1 MSWLTDIAKKT
12 QDIPI
17 ASALSGR
24 LNRKPSRY
32 SAADRDELLVKIEIL
47 TARNDKL
54 QDAANVEATQQ
65 VNGLAEEEVSILKI
79 LASEDEASA
88 HQIARAFDFSL
99 ARTLYHLTRLTELQY
114 VVSIT
119 ALERRAYF
127 LDQRGRE
134 YLAANN
140 PA

>member
-1 MSWLTDIAKKT
+1 MSWLNEIAKKT

-24 LNRKPSRY
+24 LKRKSQKY
-32 SAADRDELLVKIEIL
+32 TDAERDELLVKIEIL

-54 QDAANVEATQQ
+54 QDVANIESTQQ
-65 VNGLAEEEVSILKI
+65 VNGLADEEVNILKI
-79 LASEDEASA
+79 LANEDEASA

-99 ARTLYHLTRLTELQY
+99 ARAQYHLTRLTELQY
-114 VVSIT
+114 VISST
-119 ALERRAYF
+119 ALERQSYF

-140 PA
+140 PV

>member
-1 MSWLTDIAKKT
+1 MSWLSDIAKKT
-12 QDIPI
+12 HDMPI
-17 ASALSGR
+17 ASVLSG
-24 LNRKPSRY
+24 LGNRKPQKY
-32 SAADRDELLVKIEIL
+32 TDAERDELLVKIEIL

-54 QDAANVEATQQ
+54 QDVTNIKTTQQ

-88 HQIARAFDFSL
+88 HQIAQAFEFSL
-99 ARTLYHLTRLTELQY
+99 ARAQYHLMRLAELQY

-119 ALERRAYF
+119 ALERRAYL

-134 YLAANN
+134 YLAANHL
-140 PA
+140 A

>member
-1 MSWLTDIAKKT
+1 MSWLNEIAKKT

-24 LNRKPSRY
+24 LKRKSQKY
-32 SAADRDELLVKIEIL
+32 TDGERDELLVKIEIL

-54 QDAANVEATQQ
+54 QDVANIEATQQ
-65 VNGLAEEEVSILKI
+65 VNGLADEEVNILKI
-79 LASEDEASA
+79 LANEDEASA

-99 ARTLYHLTRLTELQY
+99 ARAQYHLARLTELQY
-114 VVSIT
+114 VISST
-119 ALERRAYF
+119 ALERQAYF

-140 PA
+140 PV

>member
-17 ASALSGR
+17 AAALSGR
-24 LNRKPSRY
+24 IHRKLSSY
-32 SAADRDELLVKIEIL
+32 SDAERDELLVKIEIL
-47 TARNDKL
+47 TARNAKL
-54 QDAANVEATQQ
+54 RDVANIDATQQ
-65 VNGLAEEEVSILKI
+65 VDGLAEEEVSILKI
-79 LASEDEASA
+79 LDSEDEASA

-99 ARTLYHLTRLTELQY
+99 ARTQYHLTRLAELQY

-119 ALERRAYF
+119 AMERRAYF
-127 LDQRGRE
+127 LDTRGRE

-140 PA
+140 PV

>member
-12 QDIPI
+12 QDMPIP
-17 ASALSGR
+17 SLLSG
-24 LNRKPSRY
+24 LGNRKPQKY
-32 SAADRDELLVKIEIL
+32 IDAERDELLVKIEIL

-54 QDAANVEATQQ
+54 EDVANIKATQH
-65 VNGLAEEEVSILKI
+65 VNGLAEEEVTILKI

-88 HQIARAFDFSL
+88 HQIARAFEFSL
-99 ARTLYHLTRLTELQY
+99 ARAQYHLMRLAELQY

-119 ALERRAYF
+119 TMERQTYL

-134 YLAANN
+134 YLAANHLS
-140 PA
+140 

>member
-1 MSWLTDIAKKT
+1 MSWLNEIAKKT

-24 LNRKPSRY
+24 LKRNSQKHTD
-32 SAADRDELLVKIEIL
+32 AERDELLVKIEIL

-54 QDAANVEATQQ
+54 QDVGNIEATQQ
-65 VNGLAEEEVSILKI
+65 LNGLAEEEVNILKI

-99 ARTLYHLTRLTELQY
+99 ARTQYHLTRLTELRY
-114 VVSIT
+114 VISNT
-119 ALERRAYF
+119 ALERQAYF